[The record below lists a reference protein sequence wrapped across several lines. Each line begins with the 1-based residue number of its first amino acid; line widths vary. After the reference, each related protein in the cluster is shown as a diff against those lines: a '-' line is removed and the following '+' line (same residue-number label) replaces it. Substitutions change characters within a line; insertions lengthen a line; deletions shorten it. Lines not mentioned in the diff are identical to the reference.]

1 MENNHVL
8 NSLKESVESEL
19 RKIIKKDDMT
29 PAELDSATKAVCLLE
44 KIKMMESDEYMDESG
59 RSYGPYHDTPYRR
72 GRYMSRDPHMPRYY
86 DDNGYSGHSIKDRMV
101 ARLEEMMGEAK
112 SEYER
117 KTVEDWINRLSGDR

>member
-44 KIKMMESDEYMDESG
+44 KIKIEFSDFITNKYQ
-59 RSYGPYHDTPYRR
+59 
-72 GRYMSRDPHMPRYY
+72 
-86 DDNGYSGHSIKDRMV
+86 K
-101 ARLEEMMGEAK
+101 
-112 SEYER
+112 
-117 KTVEDWINRLSGDR
+117 